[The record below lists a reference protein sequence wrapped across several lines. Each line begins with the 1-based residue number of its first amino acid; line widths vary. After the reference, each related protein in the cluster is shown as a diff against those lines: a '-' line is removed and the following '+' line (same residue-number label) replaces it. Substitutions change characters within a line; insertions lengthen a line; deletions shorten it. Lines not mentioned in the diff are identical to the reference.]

1 MKSDYPK
8 KGIKELCVLFGKTR
22 AAYYDWLNRTK
33 QSTLLEGLT
42 LEKVY
47 KVRQNLPRAGVRQL
61 HQIFRRD
68 YQLELGRDYLFVLLK
83 QHKLLI
89 RQRKRRIVT
98 TDSRHWQYK
107 HPNLIQN
114 IIVMRPEQVWVSDIT
129 YIRLVN
135 GFAYLSLVTDAYSRK
150 IVGYRLHKDLSRE
163 GCLAA
168 LKMALAKR
176 STPHKP
182 LIHHSDRGAQYCC
195 QEYVWLLE
203 ENGIAISMT
212 NNGDPWRHT

>member
-68 YQLELGRDYLFVLLK
+68 YQLELGRDYLFDLLK